1 MCRIVSYCIVS
12 YHIVSCSIVEC
23 LLTDEME
30 LLSRS
35 SLLEKEEVSMNALLM
50 ISREIGILFW
60 MDKSNHSYSTVL
72 ARRGRGEDEDEDESE
87 REEKLGSDRGREI
100 ELNDIKG

>member
-1 MCRIVSYCIVS
+1 MSYCIVS
-12 YHIVSCSIVEC
+12 YHIVWYGIIEC

-35 SLLEKEEVSMNALLM
+35 SLLEKEEVSMKALLM

-60 MDKSNHSYSTVL
+60 IDKSNHSYSTVL
-72 ARRGRGEDEDEDESE
+72 ARRGRGEGEDEGE
-87 REEKLGSDRGREI
+87 REEKLGSDRGRER
-100 ELNDIKG
+100 LN

>member
-1 MCRIVSYCIVS
+1 MCDIVSCC
-12 YHIVSCSIVEC
+12 IVSCSIIEW

-50 ISREIGILFW
+50 IRREIGILFW

-72 ARRGRGEDEDEDESE
+72 ARRGRGEGEDEDEGE
-87 REEKLGSDRGREI
+87 REEKLGSDRGRER
-100 ELNDIKG
+100 LH